1 MDFYFYLSKILGL
14 FLSPVN
20 FLFLFLLINL
30 SIYYFFK
37 KKIFKFFSIISLIFI
52 TIFAFFTIGN
62 ILINYLEKNYT
73 KQEEIYNI
81 DAIVVLSG
89 SENIINTTKFKK
101 LDLFGSSE
109 RLIAFVEL
117 ANKYKDSKLIY
128 LGGNSYLNNKNI
140 LSETEVAKIF
150 FKNINFDINKVIF
163 LNSSRNTLENF
174 QTLSNYNKDKNFKNI
189 LLISSAFHMKR
200 SLMIAEKFKLNLI
213 PYAVDFRSFNSNDFK
228 NRWQKFS
235 VSKNFSNLD
244 LAFNELIGYFVAK
257 LVL

>member
-37 KKIFKFFSIISLIFI
+37 KKIFKFFSIILLIFI
-52 TIFAFFTIGN
+52 TIFAFFPIGN